1 MNTSLS
7 KLCTRAYAGFDI
19 GDHIAESG
27 AKNGKAMP
35 KSESKS
41 GIPPKP
47 EWATDVS
54 ELRKRLNL
62 SQTAFGRRLHSSA
75 MGISRW
81 ERGMHEPPAGIYI
94 ELGNL
99 AGASL
104 CWYFWGRAG
113 LRNEDLMRV
122 MPKLRESINRTSV
135 INFQIANAGG
145 GHKRPKAAQLVAV
158 PLVKVVAA
166 SHGGNG
172 DSAPTL
178 HDAPVETMIAAPKAW
193 CPNPAAT
200 TCLRVKGNSMNPL
213 LYDGYI
219 LVADSSQT
227 DPSKLDGKI
236 VIAWH
241 KDKGLTVSR
250 LQAYD
255 HTEVL
260 RAENSAYESIVL
272 NKKQAWKIVAKVLW
286 WIGKAP

>member
-7 KLCTRAYAGFDI
+7 KVRTRAYADCDI
-19 GDHIAESG
+19 GDHLDEIGSQ
-27 AKNGKAMP
+27 NGKAMP
-35 KSESKS
+35 KSQSKS

-47 EWATDVS
+47 EWATAIS
-54 ELRKRLNL
+54 ELRQRLNL

-81 ERGMHEPPAGIYI
+81 ERGTHEPPAGIYI

-99 AGASL
+99 AGAPL

-122 MPKLRESINRTSV
+122 MPKLRESINRANV
-135 INFQIANAGG
+135 INFQIASAGG
-145 GHKRPKAAQLVAV
+145 GHKRPKVAQLVAV

-166 SHGGNG
+166 SHGENG
-172 DSAPTL
+172 DSVPTL

-193 CPNPAAT
+193 CPNPSTT

-219 LVADSSQT
+219 LVVDSSQT
-227 DPSKLDGKI
+227 DPSNLDGKI

-260 RAENSAYESIVL
+260 RAENSAYDSIVL
-272 NKKQAWKIVAKVLW
+272 NKKHSWKIVAKVLW
-286 WIGKAP
+286 WIGRAP

>member
-1 MNTSLS
+1 M
-7 KLCTRAYAGFDI
+7 
-19 GDHIAESG
+19 AEIDP
-27 AKNGKAMP
+27 KNGKAIR
-35 KSESKS
+35 KSQSKS
-41 GIPPKP
+41 GMPPKP
-47 EWATDVS
+47 DWATTIS
-54 ELRKRLNL
+54 ELRQRLNL

-81 ERGMHEPPAGIYI
+81 ERGTHEPPAHIYI

-99 AGASL
+99 AGAPL
-104 CWYFWGRAG
+104 CWYFWARAG
-113 LRNEDLMRV
+113 LRKEDFMRV
-122 MPKLRESINRTSV
+122 MPKLRESIDRTNI
-135 INFQIANAGG
+135 INFQIASAGG
-145 GHKRPKAAQLVAV
+145 GHKRPKVAQLVAV

-166 SHGGNG
+166 SHGENG
-172 DSAPTL
+172 DSVATL
-178 HDAPVETMIAAPKAW
+178 RDAPVEGMIAAPQDW

-219 LVADSSQT
+219 LVVDSSQN
-227 DPSKLDGKI
+227 DASKLDGKI

-260 RAENSAYESIVL
+260 RAENSAYESVVL
-272 NKKQAWKIVAKVLW
+272 NKKHSWKIVAKVLW

>member
-1 MNTSLS
+1 M
-7 KLCTRAYAGFDI
+7 R
-19 GDHIAESG
+19 
-27 AKNGKAMP
+27 
-35 KSESKS
+35 KSRSKS

-47 EWATDVS
+47 DWATIIF
-54 ELRKRLNL
+54 ELRQRLNL

-81 ERGMHEPPAGIYI
+81 ERGTHEPPAGIYI

-99 AGASL
+99 AGAPL

-113 LRNEDLMRV
+113 LRNEDFMRV
-122 MPKLRESINRTSV
+122 MPKLGKGIRRTNV

-145 GHKRPKAAQLVAV
+145 GRKRLKVRQLVAI

-166 SHGGNG
+166 SHGENG
-172 DSAPTL
+172 DSVPIL
-178 HDAPVETMIAAPKAW
+178 HDAPVESMIAAPKDW

-260 RAENSAYESIVL
+260 RAENSAYESVVL
-272 NKKQAWKIVAKVLW
+272 NKKHSWKIVAKVLW